1 MKTFKALTV
10 VVLSA
15 GLLVACTGTTTNMA
29 DASTQPTP
37 SSYSIID
44 SFKDP
49 SGNAVVLYCR
59 NGHLYVSKDGSREG
73 SLQFFYRHEMCAGR

>member
-29 DASTQPTP
+29 DASTQPTS

-44 SFKDP
+44 SFKEP
-49 SGNAVVLYCR
+49 SGNAVALYCR
-59 NGHLYVSKDGSREG
+59 DGNLYVSMNGSREG
-73 SLQFFYRHEMCAGR
+73 SLQFFYKHELCKGR